1 MFVRRGAIAIVL
13 TLVVA
18 FAVGCSTDATSGA
31 GGKDGTVTVAHASF
45 NKEKLYPPLH
55 DSNGLVYYGPMFD
68 FLIGA
73 DSDGKLSTE
82 TGALESYTPNE
93 DATTWTLTL
102 RPGMKWHDGTDVT
115 SADLD
120 FTLKEYA
127 DPEALCGQVCGSLLN
142 NLASVDV
149 VDGLTVKLNLKQA
162 DVNIPALLGPI
173 EGNALLLPKA
183 HVEKVGRDGFESD
196 PMGSGP
202 WKFDSRS
209 VGQSITYKAN
219 RDYWNADREPKFDK
233 LNIVLAPDQNTR
245 LAMLKS
251 GEADLVAI
259 TPDQVPTV
267 KDDGFNIFTIN
278 NTVFS
283 QVYFFESYDPK
294 KITNKLEF
302 RKALALAIDMDEVIK
317 AFYPKEVGRRSPGDS
332 TPFSPETLGH
342 DPALKP
348 YDYNPEEAKSLLK
361 QAGYDGSKVI
371 LQTMTFPDTPEA
383 GDVNEAIAGY
393 WKKIGVNVE
402 IVPGDFA
409 QLSEKILDGSLTSGS
424 DVVVTGFPTSN
435 RPSVLTNMQTNMLS
449 PDAGG
454 RLRAYWNPTKMEGYF
469 NELRTIV
476 DEDARSARL
485 KEINDEIKDEYWTI
499 PIALKNTTYAAGKRL
514 AGWTPIQGISKLVS
528 YETLEPASKK

>member
-1 MFVRRGAIAIVL
+1 MFVRRGALAIVL

-18 FAVGCSTDATSGA
+18 FTVGCAAEGT
-31 GGKDGTVTVAHASF
+31 GGTGGDEGTVTVAHASF

-93 DATTWTLTL
+93 DATAWTLTL
-102 RPGMKWHDGTDVT
+102 RSGMKWHDGTDVT

-142 NLASVDV
+142 NLASVDI
-149 VDGLTVKLNLKQA
+149 VDDLTVQMNLKNP
-162 DVNIPALLGPI
+162 DVNVPALLGPI

-183 HVEKVGRDGFESD
+183 HVETVGRDGFESD

-202 WKFDSRS
+202 WTFDSRQ

-219 RDYWNADREPKFDK
+219 GDYWNADREPKFET

-245 LAMLKS
+245 MAMLKS
-251 GEADLVAI
+251 NEADLVAI
-259 TPDQVPTV
+259 TPDQVPSV
-267 KDDGFNIFTIN
+267 KSDGFEIFTIDD
-278 NTVFS
+278 TVFS
-283 QVYFFESYDPK
+283 QVYFFESYDAQ

-302 RKALALAIDMDEVIK
+302 RKALALAIDMDEVIR
-317 AFYPKEVGRRSPGDS
+317 AFYPEEVGRRSPGDS

-342 DPALKP
+342 DDSLTP
-348 YDYNPEEAKSLLK
+348 YEYDPEEAKRLLSE
-361 QAGYDGSKVI
+361 AGYDGSKVI

-383 GDVNEAIAGY
+383 GDVNEAIAGF
-393 WKKIGVNVE
+393 WEKVGVNVE

-409 QLSEKILDGSLTSGS
+409 QLSEKILDGSLTDGKE
-424 DVVVTGFPTSN
+424 VVVTGFPTSN
-435 RPSVLTNMQTNMLS
+435 RPSVLTNIQTNMLS
-449 PDAGG
+449 PEAGG
-454 RLRAYWNPTKMEGYF
+454 RLRAYWDPAKMDAYY

-476 DEDARSARL
+476 DENERSARL
-485 KEINDEIKDEYWTI
+485 QEINQELKEEYWTI
-499 PIALKNTTYAAGKRL
+499 PIALKNTTYAAGERIQ
-514 AGWTPIQGISKLVS
+514 GWTPIQGISKLVA
-528 YETLEPASKK
+528 YESLEPSE